1 MYRNEIAILI
11 PVTTATS
18 HEKSEIKLVQKCSRE
33 MSKIA
38 KRPLNNP
45 ALSGNQYQFN
55 ARPFNQNRCCFS
67 FSFDVQ
73 MTAEQISMSCAT
85 AAG

>member
-1 MYRNEIAILI
+1 M
-11 PVTTATS
+11 TTATS
-18 HEKSEIKLVQKCSRE
+18 HKKSEIKLVQKCSRE

-38 KRPLNNP
+38 KRPMNNP

-55 ARPFNQNRCCFS
+55 ARPFDKTGAVFPFHWMCE
-67 FSFDVQ
+67 

>member
-1 MYRNEIAILI
+1 M
-11 PVTTATS
+11 TTATS

-55 ARPFNQNRCCFS
+55 AGPFIKAGAAFP
-67 FSFDVQ
+67 FH
-73 MTAEQISMSCAT
+73 SMCK
-85 AAG
+85 